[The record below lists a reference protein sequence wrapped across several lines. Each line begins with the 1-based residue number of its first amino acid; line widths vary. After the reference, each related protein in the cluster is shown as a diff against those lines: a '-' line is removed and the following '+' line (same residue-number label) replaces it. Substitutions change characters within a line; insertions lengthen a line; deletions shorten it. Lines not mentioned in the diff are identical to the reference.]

1 MTNVNQLIS
10 IIIPVFNESESI
22 GYLLDEVLNVMCTN
36 KLNFEIVV
44 VNDGSQ
50 DGTSNVLD
58 ELTIKIK
65 ELSVISLRKNYGQTA
80 AMAAGFDNS
89 NGEIVIT
96 LDGDLQNDPNDIPI
110 LISHINEGYDLI
122 CGWRYDRK
130 DKWIN
135 RRIPSKIAN
144 KLIANV
150 TGLKLHDYGCSLKAF
165 KKEILDDI
173 KLYGE
178 LHRFLPVLANIE
190 GAKIKEIKVNH
201 RSRKYGS
208 SKYGIDRT
216 FRVLMDLLTVWFMTR
231 FLTRPMYGFG
241 FIGIISILVSL
252 GMTSY
257 LLIVKM
263 FGEDIGNRPM
273 LMFALILGIAGVQLF
288 SFGLLSELLI
298 RTYHESQNR
307 PIYRV
312 RKIQTKINN
321 WMLLEFS
328 NKISRNFNYNWIH
341 IF

>member
-1 MTNVNQLIS
+1 MKNPNQLIS

-22 GYLLDEVLNVMCTN
+22 GYLLDEVLNVMLNN
-36 KLNFEIVV
+36 KLNCELIV
-44 VNDGSQ
+44 VNDGSN
-50 DGTSNVLD
+50 DNTSTVLD
-58 ELTIKIK
+58 ELTINIK

-89 NGEIVIT
+89 KGEIVIT
-96 LDGDLQNDPNDIPI
+96 LDGDLQNDPNDIPK

-122 CGWRYDRK
+122 CGWRYERK
-130 DKWIN
+130 DKLIN

-144 KLIANV
+144 KLIANI
-150 TGLKLHDYGCSLKAF
+150 TGIKLHDYGCSLKAF
-165 KKEILDDI
+165 KKEIVEDI

-216 FRVLMDLLTVWFMTR
+216 FRVLMDLLTVWFMTK

-241 FIGIISILVSL
+241 FLGIISILLSL

-257 LLIVKM
+257 LFIIKLL
-263 FGEDIGNRPM
+263 GNDIGNRPM

-288 SFGLLSELLI
+288 SFGLLGELLI

-312 RKIQTKINN
+312 RKIQSTTND
-321 WMLLEFS
+321 
-328 NKISRNFNYNWIH
+328 
-341 IF
+341 

>member
-1 MTNVNQLIS
+1 MKNITQLIS

-22 GYLLDEVLNVMCTN
+22 GYLLDEVLNVMQNN
-36 KLNFEIVV
+36 KLNCELLV
-44 VNDGSQ
+44 VNDGSN
-50 DGTSNVLD
+50 DNTSTVLD

-89 NGEIVIT
+89 KGEIVIT
-96 LDGDLQNDPNDIPI
+96 LDGDLQNDPNDIPK

-122 CGWRYDRK
+122 CGWRYQRK
-130 DKWIN
+130 DKLIN

-165 KKEILDDI
+165 KKEIVDDI

-216 FRVLMDLLTVWFMTR
+216 FRVLMDLLTVWFMTK

-241 FIGIISILVSL
+241 FLGIISILLSL

-257 LLIVKM
+257 LFIIKLL
-263 FGEDIGNRPM
+263 GNDIGNRPM

-288 SFGLLSELLI
+288 SFGLLGELLI

-312 RKIQTKINN
+312 RKIQST
-321 WMLLEFS
+321 S
-328 NKISRNFNYNWIH
+328 ND
-341 IF
+341 

>member
-1 MTNVNQLIS
+1 MKNASQLIS

-22 GYLLDEVLNVMCTN
+22 GYLLEEVLNVMQN
-36 KLNFEIVV
+36 NNLNCQLIV
-44 VNDGSQ
+44 VNDGSY
-50 DGTSNVLD
+50 DNTSNVLD
-58 ELTIKIK
+58 ELTNKIK

-89 NGEIVIT
+89 KGDIVIT
-96 LDGDLQNDPNDIPI
+96 LDGDLQNDPNDIPK
-110 LISHINEGYDLI
+110 LISHLNDGYDLI
-122 CGWRYDRK
+122 CGWRYERK
-130 DKWIN
+130 DKLIN
-135 RRIPSKIAN
+135 RRIPSIIAN
-144 KLIANV
+144 KLIAKV
-150 TGLKLHDYGCSLKAF
+150 TGLNLHDYGCSLKAF
-165 KKEILDDI
+165 KKEIVDDI

-216 FRVLMDLLTVWFMTR
+216 FRVLMDLLTVWFMTK

-241 FIGIISILVSL
+241 FFGIISIVISL

-257 LLIVKM
+257 LFIIKIL
-263 FGEDIGNRPM
+263 GQDIGNRPM

-288 SFGLLSELLI
+288 SFGLLGEMLI

-312 RKIQTKINN
+312 RKIQ
-321 WMLLEFS
+321 S
-328 NKISRNFNYNWIH
+328 
-341 IF
+341 

>member
-1 MTNVNQLIS
+1 MTNPNQLIS

-22 GYLLDEVLNVMCTN
+22 GYLLDEVLNVMYSN

-50 DGTSNVLD
+50 DSTSNVLD

-65 ELSVISLRKNYGQTA
+65 ELSVISLRTNYGQTA

-89 NGEIVIT
+89 NGEVVIT
-96 LDGDLQNDPNDIPI
+96 LDGDLQNDPNDIPK
-110 LISHINEGYDLI
+110 LISHLNEGYDLI

-130 DKWIN
+130 DKLIN

-178 LHRFLPVLANIE
+178 LHRFLPVLAKIE

-216 FRVLMDLLTVWFMTR
+216 FRVLMDLLTVWFMTK

-241 FIGIISILVSL
+241 FVGIISILVSL

-257 LLIVKM
+257 LFIVKIL
-263 FGEDIGNRPM
+263 GEDIGNRPM

-307 PIYRV
+307 PIYRI
-312 RKIQTKINN
+312 RKIQTKMNN
-321 WMLLEFS
+321 
-328 NKISRNFNYNWIH
+328 
-341 IF
+341 

>member
-1 MTNVNQLIS
+1 MTNINQLIS

-22 GYLLDEVLNVMCTN
+22 GYLLDEVVNIMHT
-36 KLNFEIVV
+36 KKINFEIVV

-50 DGTSNVLD
+50 DSTSNVLD
-58 ELTIKIK
+58 ELTIRIK

-130 DKWIN
+130 DKLIN

-321 WMLLEFS
+321 
-328 NKISRNFNYNWIH
+328 
-341 IF
+341 

>member
-1 MTNVNQLIS
+1 MTNINQLIS

-22 GYLLDEVLNVMCTN
+22 GYLLDEVLNVMCSN

-50 DGTSNVLD
+50 DSTSNILD

-65 ELSVISLRKNYGQTA
+65 ELSVISLRTNYGQTA

-89 NGEIVIT
+89 NGEVVIT
-96 LDGDLQNDPNDIPI
+96 LDGDLQNDPTDIPK

-130 DKWIN
+130 DKLIN

-178 LHRFLPVLANIE
+178 LHRFLPVLAKIE

-216 FRVLMDLLTVWFMTR
+216 FRVLMDLLTVWFMTK

-241 FIGIISILVSL
+241 FVGIISILVSL

-257 LLIVKM
+257 LFIIKIL
-263 FGEDIGNRPM
+263 GEDIGNRPM

-307 PIYRV
+307 PIYRI
-312 RKIQTKINN
+312 RKIQTKN
-321 WMLLEFS
+321 E
-328 NKISRNFNYNWIH
+328 
-341 IF
+341 

>member
-1 MTNVNQLIS
+1 MTNPNQLIS

-22 GYLLDEVLNVMCTN
+22 GYLLDEVLNVMQNN
-36 KLNFEIVV
+36 KLNCELII
-44 VNDGSQ
+44 VNDGSN
-50 DGTSNVLD
+50 DNTSTVLD
-58 ELTIKIK
+58 ELTVKIK

-80 AMAAGFDNS
+80 AMSAGFDNS
-89 NGEIVIT
+89 KGEIVIT
-96 LDGDLQNDPNDIPI
+96 LDGDLQNDPNDIPK

-122 CGWRYDRK
+122 CGWRYERK
-130 DKWIN
+130 DKLIN

-165 KKEILDDI
+165 KKEILNDI

-216 FRVLMDLLTVWFMTR
+216 FRVLMDLLTVWFMTK

-241 FIGIISILVSL
+241 FMGIISILLSF

-257 LLIVKM
+257 LFIIKLL
-263 FGEDIGNRPM
+263 GNDIGNRPM

-288 SFGLLSELLI
+288 SFGLLGELLI

-312 RKIQTKINN
+312 RKIQST
-321 WMLLEFS
+321 S
-328 NKISRNFNYNWIH
+328 NDKIST
-341 IF
+341 

>member
-1 MTNVNQLIS
+1 MTNINPLIS
-10 IIIPVFNESESI
+10 IIIPVFNEGESI
-22 GYLLDEVLNVMCTN
+22 GFLLDEVLNVMHN
-36 KLNFEIVV
+36 NNLNCELIV

-50 DGTSNVLD
+50 DSTSTVLD
-58 ELTIKIK
+58 ELIIKIK
-65 ELSVISLRKNYGQTA
+65 ELTVISLRKNYGQTA

-89 NGEIVIT
+89 KGEIVIT
-96 LDGDLQNDPNDIPI
+96 LDGDLQNDPNDIPK
-110 LISHINEGYDLI
+110 LVSNINEGYDLI

-130 DKWIN
+130 DKLIN

-144 KLIANV
+144 KLIAKV
-150 TGLKLHDYGCSLKAF
+150 TGLNLHDYGCSLKAF
-165 KKEILDDI
+165 KKEIIDDV

-216 FRVLMDLLTVWFMTR
+216 FRVLMDLLTVWFLTK

-252 GMTSY
+252 GITSY
-257 LLIVKM
+257 LLVIKFM
-263 FGEDIGNRPM
+263 GEDIGNRPM

-298 RTYHESQNR
+298 RTYHESQKR

-312 RKIQTKINN
+312 RKIQHN
-321 WMLLEFS
+321 
-328 NKISRNFNYNWIH
+328 SRN
-341 IF
+341 

>member
-1 MTNVNQLIS
+1 MTNPNQLIS
-10 IIIPVFNESESI
+10 IIIPVFNENERI
-22 GYLLDEVLNVMCTN
+22 GYLLDEVLNVMISN

-44 VNDGSQ
+44 VNDGSN
-50 DGTSNVLD
+50 DTTSNVLD

-65 ELSVISLRKNYGQTA
+65 ELSVITLRTNYGQTA

-89 NGEIVIT
+89 SGDIVIT
-96 LDGDLQNDPNDIPI
+96 LDGDLQNDPNDIPK

-130 DKWIN
+130 DKLIN

-178 LHRFLPVLANIE
+178 LHRFLPVLAKIE

-216 FRVLMDLLTVWFMTR
+216 FRVLMDLLTVWFMTK

-241 FIGIISILVSL
+241 FVGIISILASL

-257 LLIVKM
+257 LFIIKIL
-263 FGEDIGNRPM
+263 GEDIGNRPL

-307 PIYRV
+307 PIYRI

-321 WMLLEFS
+321 
-328 NKISRNFNYNWIH
+328 
-341 IF
+341 